1 MNKIAEASG
10 EEASTH
16 STQTET
22 WNHNRQKSGGRQV
35 WKIEPNGWWPQL
47 PGKDMPKGWDL
58 TWKPV
63 YDKKTQRYRW
73 VGAARVS
80 GKRMCLECRAVAVT
94 GKTKWCR
101 SCAKSRKRQQT
112 SASVQKYRV
121 SVRNLRNSPIQA
133 EALTNED
140 LKVGYYHTGRPEISP
155 GEPAKPNWNRPET
168 DWTWNKHKPKPQT
181 QTETE

>member
-1 MNKIAEASG
+1 MHKIAKASLPEAP
-10 EEASTH
+10 EAL
-16 STQTET
+16 TQTET
-22 WNHNRQKSGGRQV
+22 LLRHNRRGRYGCQASRSRGTN
-35 WKIEPNGWWPQL
+35 WKITPRAWWPEL

-63 YDKKTQRYRW
+63 YDKETQRYRW
-73 VGAARVS
+73 IGAARVS

-94 GKTKWCR
+94 GKAKRCR

-140 LKVGYYHTGRPEISP
+140 FKSATTIQESQKNHEMCY
-155 GEPAKPNWNRPET
+155 A
-168 DWTWNKHKPKPQT
+168 
-181 QTETE
+181 